1 MKKIMNPTQIIYDTS
16 AVDYIA
22 SLKPK
27 NVCITTD
34 PIMLKLGI
42 LDPIRD
48 YLKAQ
53 KIAYEIFSDVQPDPS
68 EALVQKGLM
77 HIIETKPDLIIALGG
92 GSAIDL
98 AKAIVFYCIKIKEKL
113 MQSEY
118 IHKPLFVAIPTTS
131 GTGSEVTNYAVI
143 TSSDGKKQ
151 VIQSE
156 LIQPDVAIL
165 DASLTL
171 SAPDNLTAETGFD
184 ALTHALEAI
193 VSLESNPFSE
203 AYALKAIELIFENL
217 IPAYQTCTHL
227 ESKKNMQLAST
238 MAGMAFNQSGLG
250 LCHSIAHSIGA
261 TCHLSHGLS
270 NALVLPEVM
279 KFNSRNHQVRDQ
291 YNMVSQYLGLVLDSP
306 DMNVKALIE
315 SIRIIKQRLNLPTH
329 LHELNIPMDVI
340 LSNMPKIIT
349 EVKQDFCSESNPI
362 NFTDED
368 IRGIIMTIC

>member
-1 MKKIMNPTQIIYDTS
+1 MKKMLNATQIIYDTN

-22 SLKPK
+22 SLNPK
-27 NVCITTD
+27 KVCITTD
-34 PIMLKLGI
+34 PIMLKLGT
-42 LDPIRD
+42 LDPIQD
-48 YLKAQ
+48 FFKAQ
-53 KIAYEIFSDVQPDPS
+53 NIAYEIFSDVQPNPS
-68 EALVQKGLM
+68 EALVQKGLL

-98 AKAIVFYCIKIKEKL
+98 AKAIMYYCIEVKEKL
-113 MQSEY
+113 MQTDY

-143 TSSDGKKQ
+143 TSSNGKKQ
-151 VIQSE
+151 VIQSA

-171 SAPDNLTAETGFD
+171 SAPDQLTAETGFD

-217 IPAYQTCTHL
+217 IPAYQISTHL

-238 MAGMAFNQSGLG
+238 MAGIAFNQSGLG
-250 LCHSIAHSIGA
+250 LCHSIAHSLGA
-261 TCHLSHGLS
+261 TFHLSHGLS

-279 KFNSRNHQVRDQ
+279 KFNSRDQHVTDQ
-291 YNMVSQYLGLVLDSP
+291 YNHVAKYLGLSLDST

-315 SIRIIKQRLNLPTH
+315 SIRIIKQRLNLPTQ
-329 LHELNIPMDVI
+329 LHELDIPMDAI
-340 LSNMPKIIT
+340 IAHMPKIIAD
-349 EVKQDFCSESNPI
+349 VKQDFCSKSNPL

-368 IRGIIMTIC
+368 IRGIIMAIC